1 MKRIFAI
8 VIALSLALALVSCA
22 VKNNNGTTAAPTNA
36 PSGEPTDM
44 PSDAPTADASA
55 TPESTPQTTED
66 GAPTPENTNAATNP
80 PAPTDHP
87 AVERPQCA
95 YSEYPRFDGSTANI
109 PLAMSLIQFVTGCTE
124 DEAEEKCKVSTT
136 DYSYEALDKGEADM
150 LLVYEASKPT
160 KEQYDPENRFD
171 MRPIGLDA
179 LVFIV
184 NKDNPVNSL
193 TEEQVKGIYT
203 GEITNWKEVG
213 GLDQEIKAFQRP
225 VLSGSQTLM
234 LDLVMKGTEMASPEE
249 VTVSVTMADVIRDIA
264 AYDSSANA
272 IGYSVFYY
280 ASYMYAQP
288 NLKFITINGVEPT
301 YETINSGEYP
311 YINPFYAILPK
322 QNVNAMAKKI
332 VDWLETAEG
341 QTLVATCGYVPYMK
355 GITANQ

>member
-1 MKRIFAI
+1 MKRIFAF
-8 VIALSLALALVSCA
+8 VLALTLAFALVSCDKKDKPDPTPA
-22 VKNNNGTTAAPTNA
+22 PAEVTSEAPTGNPTDA
-36 PSGEPTDM
+36 PTDAPTDEPSEAPTDEPSGEPTD
-44 PSDAPTADASA
+44 APT
-55 TPESTPQTTED
+55 EV
-66 GAPTPENTNAATNP
+66 
-80 PAPTDHP
+80 PAPP
-87 AVERPQCA
+87 VMRPSCT
-95 YSEYPRFDGSTANI
+95 YDEYPRFDGSTANI

-124 DEAEEKCKVSTT
+124 AEAEEKCKVSTT

-249 VTVSVTMADVIRDIA
+249 VTVSVTMSDVISDIA

-280 ASYMYAQP
+280 ASYMYNQP

-301 YETINSGEYP
+301 YETINAGEYP
-311 YINPFYAILPK
+311 YINPFYAIIPK
-322 QNVNAMAKKI
+322 TNPNEIAKTI
-332 VDWLETAEG
+332 VDWLESAEG

-355 GITANQ
+355 GITANK

>member
-1 MKRIFAI
+1 MKRIFAF
-8 VIALSLALALVSCA
+8 VLALVLAFALISCA
-22 VKNNNGTTAAPTNA
+22 GSNKPEPTAAPTAAPADATTNA
-36 PSGEPTDM
+36 PSSAPTDAPKEV
-44 PSDAPTADASA
+44 PSEEPATTAP
-55 TPESTPQTTED
+55 
-66 GAPTPENTNAATNP
+66 NP
-80 PAPTDHP
+80 PAARP
-87 AVERPQCA
+87 ACS
-95 YSEYPRFDGSTANI
+95 YDEYPRFDGSTANI
-109 PLAMSLIQFVTGCTE
+109 PLAMSLIRFVTGCTE
-124 DEAEEKCKVSTT
+124 EEAEAKCQVSTT
-136 DYSYEALDKGEADM
+136 DYSYEALAKGEADM
-150 LLVYEASKPT
+150 LLVYEASAPT

-234 LDLVMKGTEMASPEE
+234 LDLVMKGTEMAPAEE
-249 VTVSVTMADVIRDIA
+249 VTVSQTMSDVIRDIA

-280 ASYMYAQP
+280 ASYMYNQP
-288 NLKFITINGVEPT
+288 NLKFISINGVEPT
-301 YETINSGEYP
+301 YETINEGEYP
-311 YINPFYAILPK
+311 YVNPFYAIIPK
-322 QNVNAMAKKI
+322 TDVNEMARTI

-341 QTLVATCGYVPYMK
+341 QMLVASCGYVPYMK
-355 GITANQ
+355 GISAGK

>member
-1 MKRIFAI
+1 MKR
-8 VIALSLALALVSCA
+8 LLALALAVTMAFALISCSG
-22 VKNNNGTTAAPTNA
+22 NNKLEPTAAPTNM
-36 PSGEPTDM
+36 PTD
-44 PSDAPTADASA
+44 A
-55 TPESTPQTTED
+55 TTS
-66 GAPTPENTNAATNP
+66 
-80 PAPTDHP
+80 APTDVLTAAPTDDHADEP
-87 AVERPQCA
+87 TATPGSVVERPQCS
-95 YSEYPRFDGSTANI
+95 YDEYPRFDGSTANI
-109 PLAMSLIQFVTGCTE
+109 PLAMSLVQLVTGCTE
-124 DEAEEKCKVSTT
+124 DEAEAKSNVSTT
-136 DYSYEALDKGEADM
+136 DYAYEALDKGEADM

-234 LDLVMKGTEMASPEE
+234 LDLVMKGTEMAPAEE
-249 VTVSVTMADVIRDIA
+249 VIVSQTMSDVIMDIA

-301 YETINSGEYP
+301 YETINAGEYP

-322 QNVNAMAKKI
+322 QNVNEMAKKI

-341 QTLVATCGYVPYMK
+341 QMLIASCGYVPYMK
-355 GITANQ
+355 GISTAQ